1 MAFFA
6 VALALSVERDTGTVH
21 IDRVVCTVD
30 CGQIVNPNGVKN
42 QIEGG
47 IIQSMSWSLFEQTT
61 FDTRRI
67 TSFDWGSYPI
77 MRFAALPQSIEVNL
91 IDRPGLPFLGV
102 GEAAQGPVAA
112 ALANAIFD
120 AVGVRIRHLP
130 LAGDTL
136 RKATEV

>member
-1 MAFFA
+1 
-6 VALALSVERDTGTVH
+6 
-21 IDRVVCTVD
+21 VD

-77 MRFAALPQSIEVNL
+77 MRFAALPRSLEVNL
-91 IDRPGLPFLGV
+91 IDRPGQPFLGV

-136 RKATEV
+136 RKATQV